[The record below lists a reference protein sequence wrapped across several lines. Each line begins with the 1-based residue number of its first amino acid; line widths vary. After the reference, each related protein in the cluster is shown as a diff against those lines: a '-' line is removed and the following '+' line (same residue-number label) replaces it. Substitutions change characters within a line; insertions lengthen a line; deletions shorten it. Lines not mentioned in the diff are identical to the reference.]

1 MVGCTTD
8 IPRRKRGIRGF
19 TLIELLVVIAIIGL
33 LASIVLASLRS
44 ARARARYG
52 TMVAQ
57 MREIAIAAE
66 IDHGRSRNCVDPN
79 TGGNPYTSTYACD
92 VHEGDPPS
100 FVGST
105 LSSWPVP
112 PCSAWLYDWE
122 NWTGFANG
130 IIRISVRNKD
140 QGQAVFYYC
149 IDKGNAADCN
159 NNSGVDFRTY
169 QPKAIYC
176 TE

>member
-1 MVGCTTD
+1 MVGCTKD

-33 LASIVLASLRS
+33 FASILLASLSS
-44 ARARARYG
+44 ARAHARYG

-66 IDHGRSRNCVDPN
+66 IDHGPSRNCSDPN
-79 TGGNPYTSTYACD
+79 TGSTYSSTYACD
-92 VHEGDPPS
+92 VREGDPPS

-105 LSSWPVP
+105 LSSLRAP
-112 PCSAWLYDWE
+112 PCSIWLYFWD
-122 NWTGFANG
+122 NLTSFANG

-140 QGQAVFYYC
+140 GGPTIFYYC
-149 IDKGNAADCN
+149 LDKGNAADC
-159 NNSGVDFRTY
+159 SEGAGVDFRTY
-169 QPKAIYC
+169 LPKAIYC